1 MSVVIKY
8 KNSTIAD
15 VDDSCTKILK
25 TRGTYCDDDIIVKYI
40 KQTITEI
47 STDDD
52 MNAVLVSENAGK
64 IYKFT
69 GVSGTYVNGDLY
81 IVEGV
86 MQNSSYVFLHY
97 GYEDYS
103 NYLCFTAEE
112 VDSTIS
118 MSVDGT
124 PTKGQAFE
132 ISIDGETWSAFIP
145 GVTDITLSNVGDKV
159 YFRGDNTTVN
169 ESTSTYYAF
178 VMTGK
183 ISASGNVMSLLD
195 KTCQSKVILNDSC
208 YYNMF
213 HGCTSLTT
221 APELPATSLAS
232 SCYNSMFRGCTSLT
246 TAPELP
252 ATAAP
257 SSCYNSMFHDCKS
270 LTTAPALPATALT
283 TSCYN
288 SMFRG
293 CTSLTTAPA
302 LPATSLASNCYK
314 SMFYGCASLTTASAL
329 PATRLANS
337 CYEEMF
343 RGCTSLTTAPELPA
357 TRLASNCYKSMF
369 YGCRSLQIY
378 SSSGTGHEQAW
389 PIPTKGTASS
399 YKWQNMM
406 FYSCPGD
413 YINSSSVTLNET
425 FYTQNAPVK

>member
-64 IYKFT
+64 VYKFT

-118 MSVDGT
+118 MSVNGT

-221 APELPATSLAS
+221 APELPATAVSSRCYNRMFSSCTSLTTAPELPATSLAS
-232 SCYNSMFRGCTSLT
+232 SCYDSMFSGCTSLT

-252 ATAAP
+252 ATALTV
-257 SSCYNSMFHDCKS
+257 SCYDSMFRDCTS
-270 LTTAPALPATALT
+270 LTTAPALPATSLASSCYKRMFHGCASLT
-283 TSCYN
+283 TASALPATRLASSCYEE
-288 SMFRG
+288 MFRG

-302 LPATSLASNCYK
+302 LPATSLAS
-314 SMFYGCASLTTASAL
+314 S
-329 PATRLANS
+329 
-337 CYEEMF
+337 
-343 RGCTSLTTAPELPA
+343 
-357 TRLASNCYKSMF
+357 CYKSMF
-369 YGCRSLQIY
+369 YGCRNLQVY

-399 YKWQNMM
+399 YKWQNIM
-406 FYSCPGD
+406 FYGCLGD

>member
-25 TRGTYCDDDIIVKYI
+25 TRGTYCDDDIVVKYI

-47 STDDD
+47 STDND

-64 IYKFT
+64 VYKFT
-69 GVSGTYVNGDLY
+69 GASGTYVNGDLY

-118 MSVDGT
+118 MSVNGT

-169 ESTSTYYAF
+169 ESISTYYAF

-208 YYNMF
+208 FY
-213 HGCTSLTT
+213 
-221 APELPATSLAS
+221 
-232 SCYNSMFRGCTSLT
+232 SMFRGCTSLT

-252 ATAAP
+252 AT
-257 SSCYNSMFHDCKS
+257 
-270 LTTAPALPATALT
+270 
-283 TSCYN
+283 
-288 SMFRG
+288 
-293 CTSLTTAPA
+293 
-302 LPATSLASNCYK
+302 SLAD
-314 SMFYGCASLTTASAL
+314 
-329 PATRLANS
+329 S

-343 RGCTSLTTAPELPA
+343 RGCTSLTTAPALPA

-369 YGCRSLQIY
+369 YGCRSLQVY

-406 FYSCPGD
+406 FYGCLGD